1 MCDVPPLEKEVKN
14 LGLYTLMALTICPM
28 LILMLITL
36 DPMVGS
42 DQRNHVHMVVT
53 LCSAA
58 RCIDHPKSDLVGQ
71 LVVVD
76 HLYVVGARHYT
87 ICPTGCTNL
96 TVIELWVRIGHKD
109 DGYGLCY
116 NYCYYIVHFIIMIF
130 LS

>member
-1 MCDVPPLEKEVKN
+1 MLMCDVPPLEKEVKN
-14 LGLYTLMALTICPM
+14 LGLYTLMAL
-28 LILMLITL
+28 
-36 DPMVGS
+36 
-42 DQRNHVHMVVT
+42 VVT